1 MSQVAP
7 QQLSPRS
14 ARTQRRILESASQC
28 FALRGFSKTTVEEVA
43 RAAGVSKGLVYHHF
57 GGKTELLEALL
68 EQTLEAW
75 SDASNVVEHLAK
87 TGNVRRA
94 LETMVLESLA
104 FARENPLMHALFQL
118 DPHVVLGLSSSASVR
133 NTIEKSRQR
142 LVEVIEVGIE
152 SGEVRAGLDPIQTTN
167 VVRLVIMA
175 LIEHLLD
182 PKWIDGSDENFVSH
196 CLHILFGGLFEGE
209 SA

>member
-94 LETMVLESLA
+94 LETMVLDSLA

-142 LVEVIEVGIE
+142 LVQVIEVGIE
-152 SGEVRAGLDPIQTTN
+152 SGEIRAGLDPIQTTN

-182 PKWIDGSDENFVSH
+182 PKWIDGSDEIFVSH